1 MQDGL
6 VPARVVGKPCVDFEN
21 PPVHD
26 DDLSPFGYETFY
38 VVSTK
43 YPVPIAG
50 GVWCGRHCGRQ
61 RNGGERSTESQS
73 STSLCE
79 DVRKASVH
87 YILYTVYRVV
97 RRGCG

>member
-21 PPVHD
+21 SPVHD

-38 VVSTK
+38 VVSTE

-50 GVWCGRHCGRQ
+50 GVWCGRHCGGQ
-61 RNGGERSTESQS
+61 RNDSERSTESQS

-79 DVRKASVH
+79 DVRKVSV
-87 YILYTVYRVV
+87 YCILYEAERM
-97 RRGCG
+97 